1 MPAVE
6 EVWHAW
12 AAALAELCPGVRATR
27 RRGWLLLALG
37 IALAGSCAVGRA
49 AAALPGRPAST
60 ERRLRRWLANAA
72 VEPAA
77 LWGPVLAGLLARWAG
92 REVTLVFD
100 PTPYRGSHT
109 LLVVGVVW
117 GERAL
122 PVAWAAVPQQ
132 ERWPEAL
139 APALGRLLGR
149 VAAALPTGAGPVTVL
164 LDRGLQGAAV
174 VDAVAARGW
183 HPVLRLRAGAGEAA
197 RVRLA
202 DGAERRLAAHVAAV
216 APAAGAFW
224 AGPARLCKGAGW
236 RAGCLTVWG
245 EAGQAEPLVLCSTRP
260 GGLARAR
267 EYGRRMAAEAACQDL
282 TARGLGLEGGRLRSA
297 AAPERL
303 LLGAVLA
310 LWLLRLLRLL
320 GQRAVRHGWPVGTR
334 TAATW
339 RRRLARPARPRPRPA
354 PLPLGPRLRRP
365 SPPLAALTKLSCC
378 EREVGETGD

>member
-1 MPAVE
+1 MSAEARLVHVWE
-6 EVWHAW
+6 EELAD
-12 AAALAELCPGVRATR
+12 LAEGVRVTR
-27 RRGWLLLALG
+27 VRAWLRLAVGIGESRSCALG
-37 IALAGSCAVGRA
+37 RVAE
-49 AAALPGRPAST
+49 ALPGRADSG
-60 ERRLRRWLANAA
+60 ERRLRRFVANAG

-77 LWGPVLAGLLARWAG
+77 RWGPVLPGLLARWAG
-92 REVTLVFD
+92 RPVTLVFD
-100 PTPYRGSHT
+100 PAPCRERFT

-117 GERAL
+117 GRG
-122 PVAWAAVPQQ
+122 PCRWRGRRCRSRRGGGSGWGRCWGAAGGGG
-132 ERWPEAL
+132 AGHGT
-139 APALGRLLGR
+139 A
-149 VAAALPTGAGPVTVL
+149 GAGPVTVL
-164 LDRGLQGAAV
+164 LDRGLQGAAMI
-174 VDAVAARGW
+174 DAVAARGW

-339 RRRLARPARPRPRPA
+339 RRGAVWLGQHGHDPVPPPFPLARGSD
-354 PLPLGPRLRRP
+354 GPRLRWQ
-365 SPPLAALTKLSCC
+365 L
-378 EREVGETGD
+378 